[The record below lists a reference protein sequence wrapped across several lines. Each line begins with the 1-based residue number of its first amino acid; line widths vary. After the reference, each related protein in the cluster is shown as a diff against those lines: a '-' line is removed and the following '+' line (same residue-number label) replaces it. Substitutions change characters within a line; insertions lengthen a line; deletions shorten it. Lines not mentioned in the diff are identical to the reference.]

1 LIEGKQIPTELRN
14 ESETLKN
21 DLLFDEHQEGKK
33 KKKKKKKKN

>member
-1 LIEGKQIPTELRN
+1 MIEGKQIPTELRN

-21 DLLFDEHQEGKK
+21 DLLFNEEKEGKK